1 MTHCVGDCM
10 GQQGTALSEQA
21 LLECYA
27 KTRSETL
34 RNQILE
40 KYLYIAEI
48 VAKKFVGRG
57 VEYDDLFQV
66 ASLALVKALDRFE
79 PGRGVKFASFA
90 TPTLV
95 GEIKNYFRDKTR
107 MVRISRRES
116 EMVRKLEE
124 AKAHLTAKY
133 GRSATPEQVAEYM
146 GLSVERV
153 LELMEAQS
161 AGYATSLDSYVAVG
175 EDFQLIKLVGSTDDA
190 YEQIEDKD
198 FLKYCFEHLN
208 DVEKKVIEQR
218 YGQNKSQ
225 REVAAMLGV
234 SQMYISRIE
243 RRILLKFRNFYE
255 K

>member
-1 MTHCVGDCM
+1 M
-10 GQQGTALSEQA
+10 SE
-21 LLECYA
+21 
-27 KTRSETL
+27 RWSELGEQSLFERYEKKREESL
-34 RNQILE
+34 RNYILE

-57 VEYDDLFQV
+57 VEFDDLFQV
-66 ASLALVKALDRFE
+66 ASLALVKALDRYE
-79 PGRGVKFASFA
+79 SDRGVKFASFA

-107 MVRISRRES
+107 MIRISRRES
-116 EMVRKLEE
+116 EMIRKLDD
-124 AKAHLTAKY
+124 AKGVLASRNGH
-133 GRSATPEQVAEYM
+133 SATPEQMAEYL

-161 AGYATSLDSYVAVG
+161 AGYAASLDNYIALN
-175 EDFQLIKLVGSTDDA
+175 EDTKFIKLVGCTDNA
-190 YEQIEDKD
+190 YEKIEDRD
-198 FLKYCFEHLN
+198 FLAYCFEHLS
-208 DVEKKVIEQR
+208 DIEKQVIQQR
-218 YGQNKSQ
+218 YENDLSQ

-243 RRILLKFRNFYE
+243 RKILVKFRNFYE

>member
-1 MTHCVGDCM
+1 ME
-10 GQQGTALSEQA
+10 QQGTALTEQA
-21 LLECYA
+21 LFERYER
-27 KTRSETL
+27 TRSEPL

-79 PGRGVKFASFA
+79 AGRGVKFASFA

-124 AKAHLTAKY
+124 AKTELTLKY
-133 GRSATPEQVAEYM
+133 GRSATPEQMADHM

-161 AGYATSLDSYVAVG
+161 VGYATSLDSYVAMG
-175 EDFQLIKLVGSTDDA
+175 EDSQLIKLVGSTDNA

-198 FLKYCFEHLN
+198 FLNYCFEHLS
-208 DVEKKVIEQR
+208 DVERQVIEQR
-218 YGQNKSQ
+218 YGQDKSQ